1 MSGILFLILRFLL
14 ALALFAFLGYVLW
27 TLWRDLKRQDEVLAS
42 RRLPPIHLSLANG
55 SQHRFS
61 MPEVMIGRDPT
72 CEMALDDPTV
82 SLYHA
87 RLSYHHGQWWLED
100 LRSTNGTFLNGEV
113 VASPLVVTGG
123 DVVRCGQVELWLE
136 PGEEGARSTVSPSET
151 GVRIVSGGAH
161 A

>member
-1 MSGILFLILRFLL
+1 MSGIVFLILRILL

-42 RRLPPIHLSLANG
+42 RRLPPITLSLADG

-61 MPEVMIGRDPT
+61 TPEVVIGRDPA

-82 SLYHA
+82 SNKHA

-100 LRSTNGTFLNGEV
+100 LQSTNGTFLNGESV
-113 VASPLVVTGG
+113 STPLVVTGG
-123 DVVRCGQVELWLE
+123 DVVCCGQVELRLA
-136 PGEEGARSTVSPSET
+136 PGEIG
-151 GVRIVSGGAH
+151 
-161 A
+161 